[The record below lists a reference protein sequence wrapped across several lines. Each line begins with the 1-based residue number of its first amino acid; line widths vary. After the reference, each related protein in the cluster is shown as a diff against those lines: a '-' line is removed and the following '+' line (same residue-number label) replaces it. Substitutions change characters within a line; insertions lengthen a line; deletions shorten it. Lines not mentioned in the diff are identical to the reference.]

1 MFLRLACVVACACA
15 CARGECGEAHAQLTV
30 ATLRNASGHWE
41 ARVRLYQEAA
51 PPARLQPL
59 LVDVRLASSLCGPLR
74 SHLLTVTL
82 SGPPLV
88 PPGYTELSGLGF
100 YRLYEETITWPEA
113 KSACEAEGAHLLVLN
128 SEAEA
133 TAIQKLI
140 QRHPSVTPWIH
151 IGFHDKIKEG
161 HYVTIFGETL
171 TEAGYTRWDAG
182 QPDNLGN
189 EDCGSINAKTVG
201 LNDLNC
207 ATHKF
212 AFICEQNF
220 R

>member
-1 MFLRLACVVACACA
+1 MVACASA
-15 CARGECGEAHAQLTV
+15 CARGECGEVAGAAAAHAQLTV

-59 LVDVRLASSLCGPLR
+59 LVDVRPASSLCGPLR

-100 YRLYEETITWPEA
+100 YRLYEENITWPEA

-128 SEAEA
+128 SQAEA

-161 HYVTIFGETL
+161 HYVTIFDISFILERIKILKRRQLQQREDIFELFKNIFYHEKSGERMEGTI
-171 TEAGYTRWDAG
+171 
-182 QPDNLGN
+182 
-189 EDCGSINAKTVG
+189 S
-201 LNDLNC
+201 
-207 ATHKF
+207 
-212 AFICEQNF
+212 
-220 R
+220 